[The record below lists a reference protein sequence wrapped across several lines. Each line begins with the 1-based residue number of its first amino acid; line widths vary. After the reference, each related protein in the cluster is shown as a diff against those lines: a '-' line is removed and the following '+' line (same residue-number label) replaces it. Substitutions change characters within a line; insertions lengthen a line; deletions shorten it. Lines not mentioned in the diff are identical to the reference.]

1 MAQSDRIPAQ
11 LLVVD
16 LDNTLWD
23 WFRAW
28 YHSFAALLDGLSRAT
43 GLPKPDLERAIRPIH
58 QARGTSEYSWLID
71 ELEVLRPYARDRT
84 LREAFDDALYAQNKA
99 RLEHTELYPG
109 VLDTLRSIG
118 ATGTPIVAYTE
129 SLEYWTH
136 WRIRHLHLDGVIARL
151 YSSPDHD
158 APAGLVPEEMRRYR
172 PDAYGLQKTEHHHV
186 PSGVLKP
193 NPVVLETIVSEYGV
207 EPSSVVYVGDGLDK
221 DVPMAQDVGV
231 LDVWAKYGRV
241 QHMEEYEQLRRVSH
255 WPDTMIAQERSEQ
268 DKRTPS
274 FILDDGLPQLLDIF
288 EFRPLP

>member
-1 MAQSDRIPAQ
+1 MADRIPAE

-28 YHSFAALLDGLSRAT
+28 YHSFSALLQGLSDAT
-43 GLPKPDLERAIRPIH
+43 GLPEAELERAIRPIH
-58 QARGTSEYSWLID
+58 QSRGTSEYSWLIE
-71 ELEVLRPYARDRT
+71 ELEVLRPYAHGHS
-84 LREAFDDALYAQNKA
+84 LREAFDEALHAQNKA
-99 RLEHTELYPG
+99 RLMHTELYPG
-109 VLDTLRSIG
+109 VLDTLRAID

-136 WRIRHLHLDGVIARL
+136 WRIRYLDLDGVIDRL

-158 APAGLVPEEMRRYR
+158 APAGVVPEEMRRYK
-172 PDAYGLQKTEHHHV
+172 PDAYGLHHTEHHHV
-186 PSGVLKP
+186 PAGVLKP
-193 NPVVLETIVSEYGV
+193 DPIVLQTVVSQYRID
-207 EPSSVVYVGDGLDK
+207 PSKVVYVGDSLDK

-255 WPDTMIAQERSEQ
+255 WPDAMIAQERSER

-274 FILDDGLPQLLDIF
+274 FILENGLPQLLDIF
-288 EFRPLP
+288 DFRPRP